1 MSWANAKKFLSLS
14 NPLSKQL
21 SNLLS
26 KLIWRNGPMT
36 TPRSALTLLADHLAT
51 TSRRAEGADALERF
65 AAAGLDLSDTGD
77 LEAVV
82 HQCRPPGEK
91 PRRDEVLGIL
101 VPLAPQDEVAA
112 QCALVVLRPELGR
125 MARLLARGALDLEEA
140 QSEMVAIGWEVVT
153 ESRSWGPRT
162 AVPAT
167 VVNAIWTEA
176 RRAAGLRRRGLI
188 EVVALGEDFE
198 VPAPDVDL
206 LERWP
211 GLLATA
217 VAHGVLTPRQLV
229 IIAQSRMEGRP
240 LTEVA
245 AALRR
250 PWGTVY
256 QERRRGEEALRKFAL
271 AYNSPELP

>member
-1 MSWANAKKFLSLS
+1 MSWENAKKKFLLS
-14 NPLSKQL
+14 NALSKQL

-26 KLIWRNGPMT
+26 ELIWRDGPMT

-51 TSRRAEGADALERF
+51 LSPRVDGAHALERF
-65 AAAGLDLSDTGD
+65 AAAGLDLSGTGD
-77 LEAVV
+77 LDAVV
-82 HQCRPPGEK
+82 HQCRPPGGRA
-91 PRRDEVLGIL
+91 RRDEVLEVL
-101 VPLAPQDEVAA
+101 VPLAPHDEVAA

-125 MARLLARGALDLEEA
+125 MARLLARGPLDLEEA

-153 ESRSWGPRT
+153 ERRYAGPRT
-162 AVPAT
+162 TGPAT
-167 VVNAIWTEA
+167 VVNAIWTET
-176 RRAAGLRRRGLI
+176 RRCAGLRRRGLI
-188 EVVALGEDFE
+188 DVIPLGEDFD
-198 VPAPDVDL
+198 VPAPDVDP

-211 GLLATA
+211 GLLASA
-217 VAHGVLTPRQLV
+217 VARGVLTPRQLV

-245 AALRR
+245 AGLRR

-271 AYNSPELP
+271 TSTSAGLR